1 MVTVLKYEEDPV
13 EDRGQIF
20 SVVRYHS
27 LPFAGRLESGT
38 VEQSSLM
45 RMSVIFKTNIE
56 NLNKAC

>member
-1 MVTVLKYEEDPV
+1 MKRNPV

>member
-1 MVTVLKYEEDPV
+1 MKRNPIEDKW
-13 EDRGQIF
+13 QIF

-27 LPFAGRLESGT
+27 LPFAGRLESVT

-56 NLNKAC
+56 NWNKAC